1 MKSPPIWVW
10 GLAAGGALL
19 LLGGASKAK
28 AAWDSPEPTQTMRW
42 TWGRPNGKDQW
53 GNIIY
58 RDPSTVVPA
67 FADKIERII
76 RRLRA
81 RGFDAVVNEAYR
93 TPARAARLDEGGTG
107 VSKSL
112 HSFNGA
118 VDIVDRKLAWGASE
132 AFKNAVVEEVERE
145 GLFSGR
151 RFSTKDDWAHAQ
163 VVTPQQ
169 TATFI
174 AANVEQ
180 RNRMVA

>member
-1 MKSPPIWVW
+1 MMKSPPIWVW

-19 LLGGASKAK
+19 LFGASASQSSQS
-28 AAWDSPEPTQTMRW
+28 ARW
-42 TWGRPNGKDQW
+42 TWGRPNSKDQW

-81 RGFDAVVNEAYR
+81 RGFDAVVSEAYR
-93 TPARAARLDEGGTG
+93 TPARAQRLSEGGTG
-107 VSKSL
+107 IIKSL
-112 HSFNGA
+112 HSYNGA
-118 VDIVDRKLAWGASE
+118 VDIVDRKLAWGASA

-151 RFSTKDDWAHAQ
+151 RFSNKDDWAHAQ
-163 VVTPQQ
+163 AVTPQQ

-174 AANVEQ
+174 AASLPV
-180 RNRMVA
+180 RNQMVA

>member
-1 MKSPPIWVW
+1 MMKSPPIWVW

-19 LLGGASKAK
+19 LFGASASQSSQS
-28 AAWDSPEPTQTMRW
+28 ARW
-42 TWGRPNGKDQW
+42 TWGRPNSKDQW

-81 RGFDAVVNEAYR
+81 RGFDAVVSEAYR
-93 TPARAARLDEGGTG
+93 TPARALRLSEGGTG
-107 VSKSL
+107 IIKSL
-112 HSFNGA
+112 HSYNGA

-151 RFSTKDDWAHAQ
+151 RFSNKDDWAHAQ
-163 VVTPQQ
+163 AVTPQQ

-174 AANVEQ
+174 ASNVEQ